1 MFAVQTKKAAKTVEM
16 DWWSKYYA
24 SKGETDKSMNYV
36 EHGYDKLQVR
46 VFHRCKIVF
55 FYFFYPR
62 HVFDNLYSPRIY
74 NR

>member
-46 VFHRCKIVF
+46 VFHRCKIVSF
-55 FYFFYPR
+55 
-62 HVFDNLYSPRIY
+62 
-74 NR
+74 